1 MLHNQGAIDMNYQI
15 MKLDPRNRTQ
25 ASERSE
31 QISFGSRLSELF
43 RKSILFALTIA
54 LMLLPLSTN
63 ATFALKADATAT
75 GTAGG
80 ASSDASSGVNSASS
94 GAESSASPS
103 SDAAGSSAAGAN
115 STDSGSANSTTKI
128 KAGVQMI
135 ELNLQV
141 LRDVGLDIKNIIK
154 AASSLYD
161 EVTIQPVT
169 LMTEPEV
176 VGMGTII
183 NIPIGFTPT
192 GAGPQPSKKRVD
204 LAMAQMRP
212 IIEIMKGDVDDFESG
227 RKRLDIS
234 NTERAELKPL
244 LDDWVELVNG
254 ISTKLTSLEG
264 ITKAP
269 PYDNN
274 AIASLAGDIHKD
286 CKKMDEVRRKL
297 YKALQKAGK
306 RKSKNA

>member
-1 MLHNQGAIDMNYQI
+1 MSEQLNSKALLLGLICTSIFLPFTAAA
-15 MKLDPRNRTQ
+15 K
-25 ASERSE
+25 ASELNQNRHALNARVIASTDDSKGNSVSE
-31 QISFGSRLSELF
+31 NSSS
-43 RKSILFALTIA
+43 SN
-54 LMLLPLSTN
+54 PPSTN
-63 ATFALKADATAT
+63 ADST
-75 GTAGG
+75 
-80 ASSDASSGVNSASS
+80 N
-94 GAESSASPS
+94 
-103 SDAAGSSAAGAN
+103 AN
-115 STDSGSANSTTKI
+115 STSSDSSNSGSRI

-169 LMTEPEV
+169 LMTQPEV

-204 LAMAQMRP
+204 LAMRQMRP

-234 NTERAELKPL
+234 DTERNELKPL
-244 LDDWVELVNG
+244 LDDWIELVNG
-254 ISTKLTSLEG
+254 ISTNLTSLEG

-274 AIASLAGDIHKD
+274 AIANLAGGIHKD

-297 YKALQKAGK
+297 YKALQKDGK
-306 RKSKNA
+306 RKSKSA